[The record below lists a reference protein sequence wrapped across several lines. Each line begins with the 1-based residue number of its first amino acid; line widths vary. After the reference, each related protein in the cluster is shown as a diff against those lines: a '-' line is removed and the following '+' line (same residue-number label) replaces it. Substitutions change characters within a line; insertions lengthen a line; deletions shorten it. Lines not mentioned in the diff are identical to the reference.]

1 MKEKFLNILLI
12 ISSLF
17 GYLEWGTDN
26 KSFLFEGEY
35 EVLSKLFTDS
45 ESAVHPFTIIPL
57 LGQILLLITLFQQK
71 PNKILTYIGIAC
83 LGLLLGFMF
92 FISIIVMKLKI
103 LISTLPFLATAIY
116 TVFHFRKKI
125 PTNDEMI

>member
-1 MKEKFLNILLI
+1 MI

-35 EVLSKLFTDS
+35 EVLRKLFTDT
-45 ESAVHPFTIIPL
+45 ESLVHAFTIIPL
-57 LGQILLLITLFQQK
+57 LGQILLLITIFQKK

-92 FISIIVMKLKI
+92 FISIIGMRPKI

-116 TVFHFRKKI
+116 TI
-125 PTNDEMI
+125 L